1 MRHPRALVLAGLAA
15 LALLVALVLPAAAA
29 AAAAPQQNP
38 PPLSIGLTENDPRL
52 LIPTGPTRRAAA
64 KVVALKPAYVR
75 VLIPWERLQPR
86 AGRKPNW
93 DAPLGGCPKINPGCR
108 SERGMRGLLNA
119 IKQRQAQ
126 DGGWR
131 ILAVPYFTPLWA
143 MAAPPTGCQK
153 ARNRHARAQMPRI
166 AHYRRL
172 LRAFNALAD
181 KVGVPVDFISPWNEP
196 NHPAFL
202 QPQRARCSADA
213 KAVSP
218 RAYARLVRA
227 ARHEL
232 RPHQT
237 LVLGSL
243 AGLQRPRVYGAGVAE
258 FIRGLPHDV
267 ACLDVP
273 FAQHAYIGVRARD
286 GGPPRAANPGLAARR
301 ELLDSAIAAL
311 DAKECG
317 HRKSLWIAETGTFDH
332 RCAAMSAALRSW
344 AVNDRI
350 SAAFQFTFRESRDF
364 PVGLVSPSL
373 FDTYA
378 SYRAWRAFSGSPRV
392 LPDDPC

>member
-1 MRHPRALVLAGLAA
+1 MRHPRALVPAGLAA
-15 LALLVALVLPAAAA
+15 LALLVVALVLPAAAA
-29 AAAAPQQNP
+29 AEGSE

-52 LIPTGPTRRAAA
+52 LIPTGSTWRTAA

-86 AGRKPNW
+86 AGHKPNW
-93 DAPLGGCPKINPGCR
+93 DAPVSGCPRINPGCR

-119 IKQRQAQ
+119 IRQRQAE

-143 MAAPPTGCQK
+143 MAAPPSGCQK

-181 KVGVPVDFISPWNEP
+181 KVGVKVDFISPWNEP

-202 QPQRARCSADA
+202 QPQRARCSAAA

-227 ARHEL
+227 ARLEL

-243 AGLQRPRVYGAGVAE
+243 AGLQRPRTFGAGVAE
-258 FIRGLPHDV
+258 FVRGLPHDV

-273 FAQHAYIGVRARD
+273 FAQHAYIGVRARN
-286 GGPPRAANPGLAARR
+286 GPPRAADPRLAPRH
-301 ELLDSAIAAL
+301 ELLDSLIAAL
-311 DAKECG
+311 DAKGCG
-317 HRKSLWIAETGTFDH
+317 HRKPLWIAETGTFDH

-344 AVNDRI
+344 AVNDRV
-350 SAAFQFTFRESRDF
+350 SAAFQFTFRESRDY

-373 FDTYA
+373 FDTYG
-378 SYRAWRAFSGSPRV
+378 SYRAWRAFAGSPRR
-392 LPDDPC
+392 LPEDPC